1 MSGRLADRK
10 IWKRRKILIAEKRGK
25 EWYRQGP
32 SWMDRGSESQCLMAW
47 IFFPV
52 IYRVRQKESDS
63 EGKRSRRE
71 GVWQSC
77 WGG

>member
-1 MSGRLADRK
+1 
-10 IWKRRKILIAEKRGK
+10 
-25 EWYRQGP
+25 
-32 SWMDRGSESQCLMAW
+32 MDRGSESQCLMAW

-71 GVWQSC
+71 GGVAELL
-77 WGG
+77 GG